1 MIMMV
6 INNSKERRLAWSY
19 SPTTTG
25 GGGGDVKSV
34 LFNINWTGLWSISL
48 SRQHQ
53 L

>member
-1 MIMMV
+1 MMV

-25 GGGGDVKSV
+25 GGGGAHVKSV
-34 LFNINWTGLWSISL
+34 LFNINWTGLWTISL

>member
-25 GGGGDVKSV
+25 GGGDVKSV
-34 LFNINWTGLWSISL
+34 LFNINWTGLWSISM